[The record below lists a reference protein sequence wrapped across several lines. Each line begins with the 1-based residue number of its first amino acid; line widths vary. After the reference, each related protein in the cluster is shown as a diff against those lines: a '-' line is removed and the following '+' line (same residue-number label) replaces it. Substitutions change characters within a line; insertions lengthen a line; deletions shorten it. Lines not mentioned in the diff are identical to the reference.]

1 MAKQFTLIVCTY
13 MRAKPLL
20 TLLRS
25 IAEQSL
31 YPNEI
36 LIIDGSTNTE
46 TEQMLVSNTFK
57 NLQYHKVDDDNR
69 GLTKQRNYGI
79 NLVGQS
85 SEIICFL
92 DDDIVL
98 EQDYFEHLI
107 QTYTTNEDALAVGGY
122 ITNEVKWQQ
131 ASEAKTATTFHFD
144 GWMRDEP
151 FRYRLRGKFGLLP
164 ETAPGYM
171 PEASHGRP
179 ISFLPP
185 SGKIY
190 KVELL
195 MGGVSSFKKEIFKTL
210 SFSTYFE
217 GYGLYED
224 ADFSLRVAKQG
235 AIYVNTKAR
244 LAHYH
249 DASGRPN
256 KYAYGKMVI
265 KNGWYVWLVK
275 YSKPKFK
282 SKIKWYITACLLT
295 LVRLTNVINTNKKQ
309 EAITESL
316 GRFVGLLSLLIK

>member
-20 TLLRS
+20 TLLKS
-25 IAEQSL
+25 VAEQTL
-31 YPNEI
+31 YPDEI
-36 LIIDGSTNTE
+36 LIIDGSTNSD

-57 NLQYHKVDDDNR
+57 NLQYHKVDDENR

-79 NLVGQS
+79 NLVAES

-92 DDDIVL
+92 DDDIIL
-98 EQDYFEHLI
+98 ENEYFEHLI
-107 QTYTTNEDALAVGGY
+107 QTYNTNEDALAVGGY
-122 ITNEVKWQQ
+122 ITNEVKWKKT
-131 ASEAKTATTFHFD
+131 SEAKKTTTFHFD
-144 GWMRDEP
+144 GWMREEP

-164 ETAPGYM
+164 ETAPGFM
-171 PEASHGRP
+171 PAASHGRP

-185 SGKIY
+185 SGKTY

-244 LAHYH
+244 LGHYH

-256 KYAYGKMVI
+256 KYEYGKMVI

-275 YSKPKFK
+275 YPKPKFS
-282 SKIKWYITACLLT
+282 SKFKWYITALLLT

-309 EAITESL
+309 EAVTESL